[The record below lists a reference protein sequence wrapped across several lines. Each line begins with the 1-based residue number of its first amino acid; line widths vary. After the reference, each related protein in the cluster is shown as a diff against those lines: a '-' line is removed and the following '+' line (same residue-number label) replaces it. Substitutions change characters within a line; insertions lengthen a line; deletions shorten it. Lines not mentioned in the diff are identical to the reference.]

1 MFDFERPSIETTEM
15 SDDSKFGRFVV
26 EPLERGYGLTLGNSL
41 RRIMLSSLPGAAV
54 SQIKIDGVQHEFS
67 TIPGVKEDV
76 TDIIMNIKNLAIKNT
91 SETDEPKTAYIEYE
105 GEGIVHASDIQAD
118 QDIHIM
124 NPDQV
129 IATLSGKK
137 TKLFIELTITKGR
150 GYVSADKNKNED
162 TKIGIIPIDSIYT
175 PVQRVNVTVE
185 NTRVGQQTDF
195 DKLTLDVTTNGTLAP
210 DEAVSLA
217 AKVLSE
223 HLSVFIDLSDNAKT
237 TEVMAE
243 PIDDNKSKALEMSI
257 DELELS
263 VRSYNCLKRAG
274 INTVQ
279 ELCSKTPDEMMK
291 VRNLGRKSL
300 DEVLEKLK
308 ELGLKLNMGTET
320 EG

>member
-76 TDIIMNIKNLAIKNT
+76 TDIIMNIKSLAIKNS

-118 QDIHIM
+118 QVIHIM
-124 NPDQV
+124 NPDLV

-195 DKLTLDVTTNGTLAP
+195 DKLTLDVTTNGTLPP

-217 AKVLSE
+217 ARVLSE

-237 TEVMAE
+237 TEIMAE
-243 PIDDNKSKALEMSI
+243 PIDDNKTKALEMSI

-308 ELGLKLNMGTET
+308 ELGLKLNMGTDIEV
-320 EG
+320 

>member
-76 TDIIMNIKNLAIKNT
+76 TDIIMNIKSLAIKNS

-124 NPDQV
+124 NPDLV

-195 DKLTLDVTTNGTLAP
+195 DKLTLDVTTNGTLPP

-217 AKVLSE
+217 ARVLSE

-237 TEVMAE
+237 TEIMAE
-243 PIDDNKSKALEMSI
+243 PIDDNKTKALEMSI

-291 VRNLGRKSL
+291 FRNLGRKSL

-308 ELGLKLNMGTET
+308 ELGLKLNMGTDIEI
-320 EG
+320 